1 MELSHLNQ
9 FMVLAQTQNMREASE
24 ILYIS
29 QPNLSRNLKTLEK
42 ELGYSLFD
50 RNKKRLVLN
59 KNGQEAYQYVK
70 NMFDELNKLQSIRIH
85 PADKIPLNFVGCGA
99 VYYDVLIP
107 MIAKSIPWYDIKCYT
122 CNNMT
127 DKYRTAME
135 NEDVIIFGSSE
146 EEKTLGPNFDRKF
159 LMSDQLCLSIP
170 NKYPLSKRKSI
181 RIDDLETV
189 LKDLPVILSNHPES
203 ELSRSLIQRNRIK
216 ITPSYVFNHPLNSRQ
231 LSNSDGIVF
240 DPMLL
245 SYFPISNCRKYVP
258 LEGEGTKFD
267 VYIYYR
273 KTDQSYT
280 NTAIEWM
287 IDFFKEIK
295 R

>member
-9 FMVLAQTQNMREASE
+9 FLVMAQTQNMREASE

-42 ELGYSLFD
+42 ELGYTLFD

-70 NMFDELNKLQSIRIH
+70 NIFEELNKLQSIRIQ
-85 PADKIPLNFVGCGA
+85 PSDRIPLNFVGCGA
-99 VYYDVLIP
+99 VYYELLVP
-107 MIAKSIPWYDIKCYT
+107 MLAKSLPWYDIKCFT
-122 CNNMT
+122 CNNSG

-135 NEDVIIFGSSE
+135 NEDVIVFGTVD
-146 EEKTLGPNFDRKF
+146 EEKVLGENFDCKF
-159 LMSDQLCLSIP
+159 LMTDQLCLSVP

-181 RIDDLETV
+181 HVDELEEV
-189 LKDLPVILSNHPES
+189 LKDLPVILSSHPES
-203 ELSRSLIQRNRIK
+203 TLSRNLMKKQNIK
-216 ITPSYVFNHPLNSRQ
+216 INPSYVVNHPLNSRQ
-231 LSNSDGIVF
+231 LSNSDGIIF
-240 DPMLL
+240 DPLLL
-245 SYFPISNCRKYVP
+245 SFFPTSNCRKFVP
-258 LEGEGTKFD
+258 LEGEGTRYN

-287 IDFFKEIK
+287 IDFFREMQK
-295 R
+295 